1 MATNSSEHL
10 GLHLWQP
17 TDQVLRTEFNQNW
30 SKIDEA
36 VAEVQSG
43 LTDGLTAI
51 NADLG
56 SAGKNARIAWG
67 TYTGTGIYGAANPTG
82 LTFDFYP
89 VMVWVGCE
97 NCAGSQSWPSAFIR
111 GCPASHPDVT
121 PNLLTVTWTDNGV
134 SWYDTRYSHGQLQNN
149 DQGVT
154 YYYCVL
160 GYDKN
165 AENG

>member
-56 SAGKNARIAWG
+56 SA
-67 TYTGTGIYGAANPTG
+67 
-82 LTFDFYP
+82 
-89 VMVWVGCE
+89 
-97 NCAGSQSWPSAFIR
+97 
-111 GCPASHPDVT
+111 
-121 PNLLTVTWTDNGV
+121 
-134 SWYDTRYSHGQLQNN
+134 
-149 DQGVT
+149 
-154 YYYCVL
+154 
-160 GYDKN
+160 
-165 AENG
+165 

>member
-1 MATNSSEHL
+1 MHGRVPSRDDCLIKQT
-10 GLHLWQP
+10 
-17 TDQVLRTEFNQNW
+17 RF
-30 SKIDEA
+30 
-36 VAEVQSG
+36 
-43 LTDGLTAI
+43 AI
-51 NADLG
+51 IANIFTYYKKEPNAPR
-56 SAGKNARIAWG
+56 AGKNARIAWG
-67 TYTGTGIYGAANPTG
+67 TYTGTGTYGAANPTG

-97 NCAGSQSWPSAFIR
+97 NCAGVQSWPSTFIR